1 MRVFLFFY
9 TPVSIVA
16 GVHAN
21 HPYHALA
28 ANWLV
33 QNIAKHQLMASHYP
47 VLESYAV
54 LTRLPGDLRVSPSDA
69 RDLLTATVQ
78 ANMII
83 PRFDSESIWTTIETL
98 VMASVVSGRSY
109 DAFVLQILRSV
120 GAGAIA
126 TFNPTHFQD
135 LESDMVIIDL
145 SKPSHQD

>member
-1 MRVFLFFY
+1 MNIGVHSS
-9 TPVSIVA
+9 VIVA

-33 QNIAKHQLMASHYP
+33 QNLAEHQLMAAHHS

-54 LTRLPGDLRVSPSDA
+54 LTRLPGDLRVSPSEA

-83 PRFDSESIWTTIETL
+83 PRFDSENIWTTIETL
-98 VMASVVSGRSY
+98 VMSSVVGGRSY
-109 DAFVLQILRSV
+109 DAFILQILRSV
-120 GAGAIA
+120 GTGAIA
-126 TFNPTHFQD
+126 TFNPTNFRD
-135 LESDMVIIDL
+135 LESGMVIIDL
-145 SKPSHQD
+145 SKPNQQD

>member
-1 MRVFLFFY
+1 MNIGVDCG
-9 TPVSIVA
+9 VIVA

-33 QNIAKHQLMASHYP
+33 QNLAEHQLMAAHHS

-54 LTRLPGDLRVSPSDA
+54 LTRLPGDLRVSPSEA

-78 ANMII
+78 SNMII
-83 PRFDSESIWTTIETL
+83 PRFDAESIWTTIETL
-98 VMASVVSGRSY
+98 VLSSVVGGRSY
-109 DAFVLQILRSV
+109 DAFILQILRSV
-120 GAGAIA
+120 GAQAIA

-135 LESDMVIIDL
+135 LESDMLVIDP
-145 SKPSHQD
+145 SKPNRQE

>member
-16 GVHAN
+16 VVHTN

-28 ANWLV
+28 ANWLA
-33 QNIAKHQLMASHYP
+33 QNIAKHQLMATHHP

-54 LTRLPGDLRVSPSDA
+54 LTRLPGDLRVSPSEA

-120 GAGAIA
+120 GTGAIA

-135 LESDMVIIDL
+135 LKSDMVIIDP
-145 SKPSHQD
+145 SKPGQQD